1 MKKIVITILVL
12 VLIGAGVG
20 AFFWGRSL
28 SDRDADKGTAKSNTT
43 YRVDYL
49 QDSYVK
55 GSLIIF
61 AVTATSDV
69 KYTSMS
75 YSLNNGEQ
83 TLFVVKTGESK
94 DLENKIG
101 KGKYYIKS
109 DATTIATNNLNTGWY
124 TLEILYVTFNSKYNI
139 PDYQSDALR
148 VSGKRRGFRRGR
160 RRYGVLI

>member
-1 MKKIVITILVL
+1 MKKILIAILVL

-124 TLEILYVTFNSKYNI
+124 TLEIKATDADGSEYVLTEKPILIRITAAAATTNT
-139 PDYQSDALR
+139 DAAA
-148 VSGKRRGFRRGR
+148 
-160 RRYGVLI
+160 

>member
-1 MKKIVITILVL
+1 MKKILITILVL

-124 TLEILYVTFNSKYNI
+124 TLEIKATDADGSEYVLTEKPILIRITAAAATTNT
-139 PDYQSDALR
+139 DAAA
-148 VSGKRRGFRRGR
+148 
-160 RRYGVLI
+160 

>member
-124 TLEILYVTFNSKYNI
+124 TLEIKATDADGSEYVLTEKPILIRITAAAATTNT
-139 PDYQSDALR
+139 DAAA
-148 VSGKRRGFRRGR
+148 
-160 RRYGVLI
+160 